1 MSTRKRAVAGAALT
15 AIAAAV
21 ALPAFGGAQTSG
33 ARDVTVRDKVRAVKF
48 DHQGRSAR
56 GERLAMGD
64 RVITRQAVYNE
75 SDRRIGALFT
85 DCVNV
90 GRRAQVFDATL
101 QCSSIYRFRSG
112 QVVSQGVVRLGS
124 SPASVRIAIVGGT
137 GAYRSA
143 GGEVGAGAP
152 VKGYDTVDVLHLD
165 G

>member
-1 MSTRKRAVAGAALT
+1 MSTRKTAVAGAAL
-15 AIAAAV
+15 AALAAAF
-21 ALPAFGGAQTSG
+21 ALPALGGAQTSG

-48 DHQGRSAR
+48 IHHARSAR

-64 RVITRQAVYNE
+64 RVITRQALFNE
-75 SDRRIGALFT
+75 SDHRIGTLFT
-85 DCVNV
+85 DCANV
-90 GRRAQVFDATL
+90 GRKAQVFNATL
-101 QCSSIYRFRSG
+101 QCTSIYRLGGG

-124 SPASVRIAIVGGT
+124 GPASVRIAIVGGT

-152 VKGYDTVDVLHLD
+152 VRGYDTVDVLHLD